1 MAKTYKEKLL
11 DPRWQRRR
19 LEIFN
24 RDNFICQKCGDDN
37 NTLNV
42 HHRWY
47 AFGKEPWEY
56 PDDILVTL
64 CDSCHKEEENAKDN
78 QRFIR
83 NAFLICGYYNTELDQ
98 LACDIIYSIGG
109 LGKEGFSALIKEIAE
124 KERSRERSK
133 SETV

>member
-24 RDNFICQKCGDDN
+24 RDNFTCQKCGDN
-37 NTLNV
+37 ESTISV

-47 AFGKEPWEY
+47 AYGKEPWEY

-64 CDSCHKEEENAKDN
+64 CENCHKEEEEAKDN
-78 QRFIR
+78 HRYIK
-83 NAFLICGYYNTELDQ
+83 NAFLICGYYNTELEQ
-98 LACDIIYSIGG
+98 LADDIIYSIGE

-133 SETV
+133 PENS